1 MSEQPAV
8 EGLNGVLI
16 RRRDV
21 TTGAGFRSYEVH
33 QRERVG
39 QSTALVKP
47 GQFISSEFARDPYPL
62 LGILREHYPCY
73 LNWVTNDFWITRYDD
88 VTSVFVDD
96 ANFETRPRSW
106 YFHVDGFGR
115 DLGEALPVLQS
126 QAAYLDA
133 HARTTAERIL
143 AELSPSGG
151 GDLAID
157 FAARLPLELL
167 VGWLGLPDE
176 YVEPFVGHYLNLQ
189 QNAVWEPKLREAGVR
204 SMHALVELLRPLLA
218 ARRATP
224 GDDLLSVLAQLP
236 APHGLVQ
243 AEDVVITLLER
254 DFETLHGGLAN
265 LCYLLLTHPDA
276 LAQVR
281 ADRLLVKYAYL
292 ETMRHSAPVP
302 FAQRFA
308 LHEVERFGRLLPEG
322 ALLICAAAAG
332 NRDPRVFANPDHFN
346 VTRMDICQREPRGQ
360 YRADG
365 LACGI
370 SFGVGKPSRAP
381 VLPEDR
387 PRSLYALTRDVAVWA
402 THALLDAAPN
412 LRLEGAPEA
421 PRSLQLHGMHCCRKL
436 TVRF

>member
-1 MSEQPAV
+1 MTEHVAV

-16 RRRDV
+16 KRRDV

-47 GQFISSEFARDPYPL
+47 GQFISSAFARDPYPL
-62 LGILREHYPCY
+62 LSILREHYPCY

-106 YFHVDGFGR
+106 YFRVEGMGR
-115 DLGEALPVLQS
+115 DFGQALPVLQS

-143 AELSPSGG
+143 ADMSQNGG

-157 FAARLPLELL
+157 LAARLPLELL

-176 YVEPFVGHYLNLQ
+176 HVDAFVAHYLNMQ
-189 QNAVWEPKLREAGVR
+189 QNVVWEPKLREAGVQ
-204 SMHALVELLRPLLA
+204 SMHALVDMLRPLLA
-218 ARRATP
+218 ARRASP
-224 GDDLLSVLAQLP
+224 GDDLLSVMAQLP
-236 APHGLVQ
+236 ADGGPVQ

-265 LCYLLLTHPDA
+265 LFYLLLTHPDA

-281 ADRLLVKYAYL
+281 ADRLLVKFAYL

-308 LHEVERFGRLLPEG
+308 IHEVERFGRLLPEG
-322 ALLICAAAAG
+322 ALVICAAAAG
-332 NRDPRVFANPDHFN
+332 NRDPRVFANPDHFD
-346 VTRMDICQREPRGQ
+346 VARKDICQREPRGQ
-360 YRADG
+360 FRADG
-365 LACGI
+365 LASGI
-370 SFGVGKPSRAP
+370 TFGVGKPSRYP

-402 THALLDAAPN
+402 TNALLDAAPD
-412 LRLEGAPEA
+412 LRLDGPAEA
-421 PRSLQLHGMHCCRKL
+421 PRSLRLHGMHCCQKL
-436 TVRF
+436 VVKF